1 MQNKNSMIEGLI
13 VLEYLELGI
22 MPFYPGNPTIG
33 TSDRKARRKF
43 RKIWK
48 KVSDKY
54 GIRDRLSSPHNKA
67 DSLTLYKRKMLV
79 HGWIKKRV
87 YVKYLSKLKQTRVKK

>member
-22 MPFYPGNPTIG
+22 MPFYPGNPAIG
-33 TSDRKARRKF
+33 TRDRKAKRKF

-48 KVSDKY
+48 KVAERY
-54 GIRDRLSSPHNKA
+54 GIKERLSVSSQRP

-79 HGWIKKRV
+79 HGWVKKQV
-87 YVKYLSKLKQTRVKK
+87 YIKYLSKLKQKRVIK